1 MSREGDFDF
10 SEFKFPKFQ
19 IRGVRWIGIGIIGIL
34 FLLTFFYSVG
44 TEEVGVIQR
53 FGAYQRTVPSGL
65 HLKMPFGIET
75 VTKVPVERQL
85 KEEFG
90 FRTKVA
96 GVRTVYDTKSFREEK
111 LMLTGDLNASD
122 VEWIVQ
128 YRVADP
134 YKFLF
139 KVRNATKTFRDIN
152 EALMREVI
160 GDRSVNE
167 VLTVGRV
174 EIANEV
180 ARKLQALCDEYETGI
195 KVDQI
200 VLQDVNPPEPVKP
213 AFNEVNE
220 AQQEREKLINQARS
234 EYNKVIP
241 KAKGDAA
248 RIIEEAKGYAIERV
262 NQSRGE
268 ATKFSAIYREYSKAP
283 EVTQQRI
290 YLETMGEVLSKVGR
304 KIITDKETTGILPL
318 FQIEKEGKKGGE
330 EK

>member
-1 MSREGDFDF
+1 MDREQNINFSDFRL
-10 SEFKFPKFQ
+10 PK
-19 IRGVRWIGIGIIGIL
+19 IEMRALRWIVIGIL
-34 FLLTFFYSVG
+34 GIILLFTLFYSVG
-44 TEEVGVIQR
+44 TEEAGVIQR
-53 FGAYQRTVPSGL
+53 FGAYTRTVPPGL
-65 HLKMPFGIET
+65 HMKLPFGIET

-90 FRTKVA
+90 FRTKLA
-96 GVRTVYDTKSFREEK
+96 GVRTTYDPKSFREEK

-139 KVRNATKTFRDIN
+139 QVRNATQTFRDIN

-167 VLTVGRV
+167 VLTTGRV
-174 EIANEV
+174 EAANEV
-180 ARKLQALCDEYETGI
+180 ARKLQVLCDEYETGI

-248 RIIEEAKGYAIERV
+248 GIIEEAKGYAIERV
-262 NQSRGE
+262 NQARGE
-268 ATKFSAIYREYSKAP
+268 ATKFNAIFKEYQKAP

-290 YLETMGEVLSKVGR
+290 YLETMNEVLSKVGR

-318 FQIEKEGKKGGE
+318 FQIEKEGKKP
-330 EK
+330 